1 MAQLWYVVL
10 IGTAAA
16 YIQFFSLYS
25 YLEAG
30 GDDRLKLEF
39 LGNLGKGMLYTFVIP
54 FQLKGAGLFFAV
66 PIIFAIC
73 RYVRLSLTA
82 IDRLGLLYSLV
93 SLLTF
98 LLFSVIGSLHM
109 TGGSRY
115 GLPVH
120 SGMLAIA
127 FSGDKQTL
135 SDRLYKLSLVV
146 LVLLT
151 IASFFK
157 MDSVYSVA

>member
-1 MAQLWYVVL
+1 
-10 IGTAAA
+10 
-16 YIQFFSLYS
+16 
-25 YLEAG
+25 
-30 GDDRLKLEF
+30 
-39 LGNLGKGMLYTFVIP
+39 MLYTFVIP
-54 FQLKGAGLFFAV
+54 FQQKGAGLFSAV

-82 IDRLGLLYSLV
+82 NDRLDLLYSLV

-127 FSGDKQTL
+127 FSGISLDKQTL